1 MRLLWSPFVF
11 AICCGQA
18 AAQDVAPAVSTP
30 SPGQVLV
37 SGTVPD
43 EASKA
48 AILARVR
55 EVYGSEKVVDQ
66 LSVGSVMLPANWNA
80 YVKKVVSPQLKLI
93 SRGELAIDGTTVIMR
108 GEVANEA
115 QRQQIAS
122 SIATSLNSTY
132 TIKNGLR
139 VSVSEQGLLDQA
151 LADRIVEFNSSE
163 AILTAQ
169 GKIILDEMVP
179 VLAKLKDRK
188 VEIIGHTDNQGLRA
202 SNISLSRARADSVK
216 LYLAAKGV
224 NTHNMTT
231 SGQGPDR
238 PVTSNDSADGR
249 SRNRRIEFRI
259 GQ

>member
-1 MRLLWSPFVF
+1 MRLLWTPLLF
-11 AICCGQA
+11 AIFCGQA
-18 AAQDVAPAVSTP
+18 ASRDVAPTVATP
-30 SPGQVLV
+30 LPGQVLV

-55 EVYGSEKVVDQ
+55 EVYGPEKVVDQ
-66 LSVGSVMLPANWNA
+66 LSVGSVILPADWNS
-80 YVKKVVSPQLKLI
+80 YVQKVVSPQIKLI
-93 SRGELAIDGTTVIMR
+93 SRGQLKIDGTTVNMQ

-132 TIKNGLR
+132 TINNGLR
-139 VSVSEQGLLDQA
+139 VSVSEQGLLDEA
-151 LADRIVEFNSSE
+151 LANRIVEFNSSE
-163 AILTAQ
+163 AILTPQ
-169 GKIILDEMVP
+169 GKLILDEMVP
-179 VLAKLKDRK
+179 VLAKLKDK
-188 VEIIGHTDNQGLRA
+188 TVEIIGHTDNQGLRA

-216 LYLAAKGV
+216 FYLAEKGV
-224 NTHNMTT
+224 NTDNMTT

-238 PVTSNDSADGR
+238 PVTSNDSVDGR

>member
-1 MRLLWSPFVF
+1 MRLLWTPLLFVL
-11 AICCGQA
+11 ICGQA
-18 AAQDVAPAVSTP
+18 ASRDVAPSVSTP
-30 SPGQVLV
+30 LPGQVLV

-55 EVYGSEKVVDQ
+55 EVYGAEKVVDQ
-66 LSVGSVMLPANWNA
+66 LSIGSVILPANWNA
-80 YVKKVVSPQLKLI
+80 YVQKVVSSQLKLI
-93 SRGELAIDGTTVIMR
+93 SRGQLKIDGTTVAMQ

-132 TIKNGLR
+132 TINNRLR

-151 LADRIVEFNSSE
+151 LANRIVEFNSNE
-163 AILTAQ
+163 TNLTPQ
-169 GKIILDEMVP
+169 GKLILDEMAP

-216 LYLAAKGV
+216 AYLAAKGIS
-224 NTHNMTT
+224 TDNMTT
-231 SGQGPDR
+231 SGEGPDR
-238 PVTSNDSADGR
+238 PATTNDSIEGR